1 VAYATFLFH
10 GDLTAFLSPERRG
23 GTFAYHC
30 ARAATIKHAV
40 ESLGVP
46 HTEVGHLTVSGQPAT
61 LSRTVRDGEVIEV
74 FPYQTA
80 EIFPEGPP
88 RFIADAHLGGL
99 ARLLRM
105 LGVDTLF
112 ENTWDDRQLV
122 ELAHRERRIVL
133 TRDRELLKRRDVLRG
148 SFVRAIKP
156 QAQLGEVVARYALAP
171 HFRAFTVCLHC
182 NLALAPAGPSE
193 VAGQVPEAILER
205 YAQFVQCRG
214 CRRVYWKGSHWA
226 RMREMLEG
234 VTGGG

>member
-1 VAYATFLFH
+1 MGAYATFLFH
-10 GDLTAFLSPERRG
+10 GELTAFLPPERRG
-23 GTFAYHC
+23 GTFARDC

-46 HTEVGHLTVSGQPAT
+46 HTEVGRVTVNGHPAT

-74 FPYQTA
+74 FPHQTA
-80 EIFPEGPP
+80 EIFPDAPP

-99 ARLLRM
+99 APLLRM

-112 ENTWDDRQLV
+112 ENTWDDREMV

-156 QAQLGEVVARYALAP
+156 QAQLGEVVTRYADLSANA
-171 HFRAFTVCLHC
+171 RD
-182 NLALAPAGPSE
+182 ALAFGLDCDRYVEESNTVSPVVQLFIDHLRAVAKTMFAPPSP
-193 VAGQVPEAILER
+193 G
-205 YAQFVQCRG
+205 
-214 CRRVYWKGSHWA
+214 
-226 RMREMLEG
+226 
-234 VTGGG
+234 